1 MDAPRTI
8 VAVVGEDDRY
18 DSVRRIGSERAL
30 QDHATLILYDLDA
43 GRDPL
48 ESPLPTEWSAEGTDE
63 AISDRLGPEELEAAG
78 RHAVADQVREART
91 AGIDA
96 WGWLPEKDD
105 GSTLM
110 AYTGDLVDP
119 LVLVPEDETDLREAM
134 DIEGQVIHVG
144 RNAEGGPDGG
154 RQ

>member
-18 DSVRRIGSERAL
+18 DPVRRTASERAL
-30 QDHATLILYDLDA
+30 ADHATLILYDLDA

-63 AISDRLGPEELEAAG
+63 GISDRLGPEELEAAG
-78 RHAVADQVREART
+78 RHAVAQQVRDART

-96 WGWLPEKDD
+96 WGWLPQHDD
-105 GSTLM
+105 GATLI
-110 AYTGDLVDP
+110 AYAEDLVDP
-119 LVLVPEDETDLREAM
+119 LVLVPEDEADLRDAI
-134 DIEGQVIHVG
+134 DVEGQVIAVG
-144 RNAEGGPDGG
+144 PDAAGQPDGG
-154 RQ
+154 KP